1 VRITKIEILETRIPF
16 RFTFRHSLAERSEG
30 HGVLVRITDDSD
42 RVGYGE
48 CVPRS
53 YVTGETPESVQAAL
67 LDHLTPPWLGCEV
80 ASFDELAAA
89 IERGL
94 DGLPRNEHAAHCALE
109 LALLDLGG
117 RVFDKCA
124 GDLLG
129 PKVNDA
135 LEYSGVISAD
145 GVETSMK
152 ILGLIREFGF
162 NQVKLKVGGNP
173 EDDDQLLRAA
183 RDILG
188 PECKLRIDANCAW
201 TWEEALA
208 RLEDF
213 APYDLEAVEQPVR
226 GDDIDGLVE
235 LTARSAVPVIV
246 DESLASLEDAETLIA
261 RHACHHFN
269 IRVSKCGG
277 LINARRLRDAAT
289 RAGVGCQLGAQV
301 GETVLLSAAGN
312 LFASRTPGVLFCEGS
327 FGTILLAQ
335 DIGVQDLTLKP
346 RTPARAL
353 NGPGLGVDV
362 DPERLA
368 PHVVTTRELGEG

>member
-1 VRITKIEILETRIPF
+1 MRITKIEILETRIPF

-145 GVETSMK
+145 GVD
-152 ILGLIREFGF
+152 RERHRHPA
-162 NQVKLKVGGNP
+162 QH
-173 EDDDQLLRAA
+173 RCAT
-183 RDILG
+183 
-188 PECKLRIDANCAW
+188 ECDA
-201 TWEEALA
+201 
-208 RLEDF
+208 
-213 APYDLEAVEQPVR
+213 Q
-226 GDDIDGLVE
+226 
-235 LTARSAVPVIV
+235 RSARP
-246 DESLASLEDAETLIA
+246 AEGEVGPLLC
-261 RHACHHFN
+261 R
-269 IRVSKCGG
+269 RRCGFG
-277 LINARRLRDAAT
+277 EV
-289 RAGVGCQLGAQV
+289 RAPQC
-301 GETVLLSAAGN
+301 
-312 LFASRTPGVLFCEGS
+312 
-327 FGTILLAQ
+327 
-335 DIGVQDLTLKP
+335 
-346 RTPARAL
+346 
-353 NGPGLGVDV
+353 
-362 DPERLA
+362 A
-368 PHVVTTRELGEG
+368 PS